1 MVELC
6 VIMRQ
11 WDTSPV
17 PVAKCHSICI
27 SAKKPRQNAVVLP
40 VLMLKRVKSNILRQ
54 TEAGGPV
61 GGRGGRVEP
70 NPAHIARHVHADRS
84 HRSLPPQKY
93 FVGAENIV
101 NRSDAVRSE
110 DNLSLTDR
118 GCNTVQ
124 CTAPHCTTVQRRW
137 TSPVPRT
144 EVMMRLLTVTS
155 PDLPYLSDTPHH
167 DMFPAV
173 PTCRTYTEKILF
185 FKFT

>member
-1 MVELC
+1 
-6 VIMRQ
+6 
-11 WDTSPV
+11 
-17 PVAKCHSICI
+17 
-27 SAKKPRQNAVVLP
+27 
-40 VLMLKRVKSNILRQ
+40 MLKRVKSNILRQ

-70 NPAHIARHVHADRS
+70 HPAHVARHVHADRS

-124 CTAPHCTTVQRRW
+124 CTAPQCTALYNCTAEMNLAGAEDGSHDEAPHCHQ
-137 TSPVPRT
+137 PRSS
-144 EVMMRLLTVTS
+144 VSVRH
-155 PDLPYLSDTPHH
+155 PTP
-167 DMFPAV
+167 
-173 PTCRTYTEKILF
+173 
-185 FKFT
+185 